1 MDKQRSNAGADG
13 AKIDVA
19 ELVAQHHKVLY
30 AYAFRLTGNQPDAE
44 DLVQQTFLTV
54 QQKGD
59 QIRRP
64 EAVRGWLYTVLRN
77 CFLKSYRR
85 REPKLA
91 ENLDMDLNQFPQV
104 GADELWFDEERLQQA
119 IDGLPAPFRLVV
131 LMFYFEECSYREIA
145 EELEL
150 PIGTV
155 MSRLSRAKRHLRS
168 ALQVGEDNAAAS
180 PEDELT

>member
-1 MDKQRSNAGADG
+1 MDKQQSTAGTDG

-19 ELVAQHHKVLY
+19 ELVAQHHKLLY
-30 AYAFRLTGNQPDAE
+30 AYAFRLAGNQQDAE

-64 EAVRGWLYTVLRN
+64 EAVRGWLFTVLRN

-85 REPKLA
+85 RSPELA
-91 ENLDMDLNQFPQV
+91 ENLEMDLNQFPQV
-104 GADELWFDEERLQQA
+104 GADELWFDKERLQQA
-119 IDGLPAPFRLVV
+119 IDGLPAQFRLVV
-131 LMFYFEECSYREIA
+131 LMFYFEERSYREIA
-145 EELEL
+145 DELEL

-155 MSRLSRAKRHLRS
+155 MSRLSRAKGHLRS
-168 ALQVGEDNAAAS
+168 SLQISENEAVTDR
-180 PEDELT
+180 EDESS